1 MSVAL
6 GVVATA
12 VAAFFALSMIKRYR
26 LRGGKHHG
34 AWGASMAM
42 FAVASAALTAG
53 LAFGWNSEIFKV
65 YYLFGAILNVPYL
78 GLGNVYLLWG
88 DRAGYAGQLIL
99 GAFLIASV
107 VTMLT
112 APVSNPPSGKEIPSG
127 KDVFASES
135 HPVLPPG
142 CEVEWPPDC
151 LPFVRKDP
159 IAVLPRVFA
168 VFGNIFGTLMVV
180 GGTVISAIRF
190 LKQRK
195 TDSFA
200 GRLAL
205 GNILIALGVMIVASG
220 GTSARFGTTSV
231 LPLTLAAGVSVIY
244 SGFRVASRKLAADS
258 NTSGDSEPVKPDRE
272 AELGSETL

>member
-6 GVVATA
+6 GVIATGVAT
-12 VAAFFALSMIKRYR
+12 VFALSMFRRYR
-26 LRGGKHHG
+26 VRGGKHHA
-34 AWGASMAM
+34 AWGVSMAM
-42 FAVASAALTAG
+42 FAAASAALTAG

-88 DRAGYAGQLIL
+88 DRAGYIGQLIL
-99 GAFLIASV
+99 GAFLVASV
-107 VTMLT
+107 VTILT
-112 APVSNPPSGKEIPSG
+112 APVSNPPSGREIPSG
-127 KDVFASES
+127 KEVYASES
-135 HPVLPPG
+135 HPVLPAG
-142 CEVEWPPDC
+142 CEDERPPDC
-151 LPFVRKDP
+151 LAFVRRDP

-180 GGTVISAIRF
+180 GSTIISAIRF
-190 LKQRK
+190 LRRRK
-195 TDSFA
+195 TDPFA

-220 GTSARFGTTSV
+220 GTSARFGTTSI

-244 SGFRVASRKLAADS
+244 SGFRAASKKLTAGAEA
-258 NTSGDSEPVKPDRE
+258 SGDDELVEPDGE
-272 AELGSETL
+272 ADLGSEPK